1 MRGLRS
7 NAYCTVAIALAP
19 ASKRRSVNSTR
30 PSRRKQV
37 IAGLVTLVVLVIV
50 FFGIFPKFANYSE
63 AWESIQEM
71 SASSLALF
79 ALATVA
85 NILIYVFPYQAALP
99 GLAYGRAF
107 IVRQTSFMISNAVP
121 AGGAFGLGVQYA
133 MLNGY
138 GIDPAVSTSAIGVTS
153 VWNLMVTLA
162 LPALGLLALVFSDE
176 AAARA
181 ALADRFPVLVQ
192 MEKYGDGKPY
202 QYQYDGAPTCND
214 QLLIARRLV
223 EAGVRCVT
231 LSYGRWDSHGENF
244 KLVRDHGSKLDQ
256 CLSALIEDLDA
267 RGRLDDTLIAVWCE
281 FGRTP

>member
-1 MRGLRS
+1 M
-7 NAYCTVAIALAP
+7 
-19 ASKRRSVNSTR
+19 
-30 PSRRKQV
+30 
-37 IAGLVTLVVLVIV
+37 GLVTLVVLVIV
-50 FFGIFPKFANYSE
+50 FFGIFPKFANYGE

-162 LPALGLLALVFSDE
+162 LPALGLLALVLSDE
-176 AAARA
+176 ATSG
-181 ALADRFPVLVQ
+181 ALLGAVLSLVALGV
-192 MEKYGDGKPY
+192 MVGGL
-202 QYQYDGAPTCND
+202 A
-214 QLLIARRLV
+214 LILRSEGWARRLGGWGTRCSPGSGLDRLPRR
-223 EAGVRCVT
+223 ARTVR
-231 LSYGRWDSHGENF
+231 
-244 KLVRDHGSKLDQ
+244 
-256 CLSALIEDLDA
+256 
-267 RGRLDDTLIAVWCE
+267 
-281 FGRTP
+281 